1 MVGTDVRFDLVLLP
15 GDGIGPE
22 VIGAA
27 EVVLGVVGDE
37 LRREGMALA
46 CVKHPIGGAAI
57 DETGEPLPQA
67 TLEAALGAD
76 AVLLGAVGGPRWDSL
91 GPSQRPEAGLLGL
104 RQALEVYAN
113 LRPATM
119 LDGLAERSPLR
130 SESVGG
136 LDLLLVRELT
146 GGVYYG
152 QPRGREGQG
161 ASRKAV
167 DTMAYAENEIRRVA
181 HVAFRAARRRRG
193 RVTSVDKRNVL
204 ETSRLWREV
213 VDEVAGEYPD
223 VEVQH
228 QLVDSMAMLLVQ
240 TPSAFDVVLAENMF
254 GDILSDE
261 LGGIVG
267 SLGVM
272 PSASLGDSGRGLY
285 EPVHGSAPDIAGK
298 DIADPLGAILSVAM
312 LVEHSLELPWVARA
326 IESAVQGALALGLRT
341 PDIASGRAGER
352 LVGTREMAGEVARL
366 LAQELFTRQSLNGAY
381 F

>member
-1 MVGTDVRFDLVLLP
+1 MKGTEVRFDLVLLP

-22 VIGAA
+22 VIAAA
-27 EVVLGVVGDE
+27 EVVLDVVRDE
-37 LRREGMALA
+37 LRREGMALSY
-46 CVKHPIGGAAI
+46 VRHPIGGAAI
-57 DETGEPLPQA
+57 DEAGEPLPQE
-67 TLEAALGAD
+67 TLDAALGAD

-91 GPSQRPEAGLLGL
+91 GPASRPEAGLLGL
-104 RQALEVYAN
+104 RRALEVYAN
-113 LRPATM
+113 LRPAT
-119 LDGLAERSPLR
+119 LLPGLQERSPLR

-152 QPRGREGQG
+152 QPRGRDGKQPD
-161 ASRKAV
+161 RRAV
-167 DTMAYAENEIRRVA
+167 DTMAYAECEIRRVA

-213 VDEVAGEYPD
+213 VDEVAQEYPD
-223 VEVQH
+223 VQVAH

-285 EPVHGSAPDIAGK
+285 EPVHGSAPDIAGQ
-298 DIADPLGAILSVAM
+298 DVANPLGAILSLAM
-312 LVEHSLELPWVARA
+312 LADHSLDLPWVARA
-326 IESAVQGALALGLRT
+326 IEGAVHLALAQGLRT
-341 PDIASGRAGER
+341 RDIAAGRPGER
-352 LVGTREMAGEVARL
+352 LVGTREMADEVGRL
-366 LAQELFTRQSLNGAY
+366 LGQELFSRQSLNEAY

>member
-27 EVVLGVVGDE
+27 EVVLGVVCDE
-37 LRREGMALA
+37 LRQEGMVLA

-67 TLEAALGAD
+67 TLDAALGAD
-76 AVLLGAVGGPRWDSL
+76 AVLLGAVGGPRWDAL

-104 RQALEVYAN
+104 RRALEVYAN

-119 LDGLAERSPLR
+119 LDGLAGRSPLR

-161 ASRKAV
+161 ASRKAI

-213 VDEVAGEYPD
+213 VDEVADEYPD

-272 PSASLGDSGRGLY
+272 PSASLGDGCRGLY

-312 LVEHSLELPWVARA
+312 LVEHSLDLPWIARA
-326 IESAVQGALALGLRT
+326 IEGAVQGALALGLRT

-366 LAQELFTRQSLNGAY
+366 LAQELFTRQSLNEAY

>member
-1 MVGTDVRFDLVLLP
+1 MGTEVRFDLVLLP

-22 VIGAA
+22 VVQAA
-27 EVVLGVVGDE
+27 EVVLEVVREE
-37 LRREGMALA
+37 LGRQGMGLSLVRHA
-46 CVKHPIGGAAI
+46 IGGEAI
-57 DETGEPLPQA
+57 EESGSPLPQA
-67 TLEAALGAD
+67 TLDAALGAD

-91 GPSQRPEAGLLGL
+91 GPAARPEAGLLGL

-113 LRPATM
+113 LRPAI
-119 LDGLAERSPLR
+119 LLPGLQGRSPLR

-136 LDLLLVRELT
+136 LDILLVRELT
-146 GGVYYG
+146 GGVYFG
-152 QPRGREGQG
+152 RPRGREGTEP
-161 ASRKAV
+161 SRRAV
-167 DTMAYAENEIRRVA
+167 DTMAYGEGEIRRVA

-213 VDEVAGEYPD
+213 VDEVAGDYPD
-223 VEVQH
+223 VEVGH

-272 PSASLGDSGRGLY
+272 PSASLGDGGRGLY

-298 DIADPLGAILSVAM
+298 DVANPLGAILSVAM
-312 LVEHSLELPWVARA
+312 LAEHSLGLPWVARG
-326 IESAVQGALALGLRT
+326 IEKAVEGTLRLGLRT
-341 PDIASGRAGER
+341 RDIATGRPGER
-352 LVGTREMAGEVARL
+352 VVGTREMAEEVARL
-366 LAQELFTRQSLNGAY
+366 LAQELFSRQSLNEAY